1 MGVLMDRKMTAVA
14 QWYTPGG
21 IRLGIRSEIDNMPA
35 PTLLPGGHDAQD
47 QLNSHFSEV
56 NMAPSANN
64 PP

>member
-1 MGVLMDRKMTAVA
+1 VGVLMDRKMTAVA

-47 QLNSHFSEV
+47 EPNSHFSEV
-56 NMAPSANN
+56 SMAPSANN